1 MDSLPTTSGDL
12 SSLDSSFF
20 DDTTTLGLD
29 VQSSFSNATQIVSSI
44 SYSSKEITVCDVWNC
59 PIDTH
64 LEPKRSKFIA
74 KFGEVKLQLCTK
86 CNQMVPNTAITKCQA
101 CDDAA
106 CIYCRVYKV
115 ETGEYKKCHKC
126 MTSVSKVLLKFWMN
140 CALAH
145 RADFGIRRIPNKC
158 TKFGIFDSD
167 RILTNSD
174 TSREVTIE
182 TATSWTSL
190 LLSEDSTLVD
200 VPLSLSDL
208 TLRPRSD
215 DYYEIRLE
223 KKRVYK
229 TVCFISVALATLLFA
244 CVR

>member
-64 LEPKRSKFIA
+64 LEPK
-74 KFGEVKLQLCTK
+74 
-86 CNQMVPNTAITKCQA
+86 

-158 TKFGIFDSD
+158 T
-167 RILTNSD
+167 
-174 TSREVTIE
+174 
-182 TATSWTSL
+182 
-190 LLSEDSTLVD
+190 
-200 VPLSLSDL
+200 
-208 TLRPRSD
+208 
-215 DYYEIRLE
+215 
-223 KKRVYK
+223 
-229 TVCFISVALATLLFA
+229 
-244 CVR
+244 